1 LSIGVVVLVLFAA
14 LLHAS
19 WNALVKSSPDKFLDI
34 VLVTSGSAVFC
45 VVALPFIALPMPA
58 SWPYVA
64 ASVVIHIVY
73 FVLIGAAY
81 RSGDMSHAYPLMRGL
96 PPLLVALLSGP
107 LIGEQLSAGEWG
119 GILLICGGILGLLLV
134 EGRSGGMSRASTGF
148 ALVNAVAIA
157 GYTLV
162 DGTGVRLSAYP
173 VAYTMWIFLLTA
185 PPILAWALLRRRA
198 GVVVHVRARWHLAL
212 IGGACT
218 LGAYILV
225 LWAMTQAPIAMVA
238 ALRET
243 AIVFA
248 TGLSVIVLKE
258 RFGWGRPAA
267 AAVIL
272 LGVIAIK
279 LA

>member
-1 LSIGVVVLVLFAA
+1 MSIGVVVLVLFAA